1 MIPLKIGADVVVA
14 MSDSIRSP
22 NVRKY
27 HHGHCGIDALFRD
40 GLLDAEARDAVL
52 ARIRDF
58 SVRRTTNTAET
69 LSTELTLASPAPR
82 VFEDEHP
89 AIVRAMRESP
99 AGTRIAVSAGAGSG
113 KTTLI
118 ESTFVAM
125 RICADGKRS
134 KNVAVSSKVAGVI
147 ALRSRAGIPDNAA
160 FTVHSIGLET
170 LSDEFRRVYR
180 HVDDEVEMPDASDLR
195 IAPLS
200 VRKHSS
206 KYVIMLQVL
215 MPPTA
220 NDGAQLVSLRYTI
233 NVSFV
238 VQLADKML
246 LAGFGVTGYPSY
258 YDQAC
263 QAVSHATRPGAGRMF
278 RDVSQ
283 DSRRE
288 LRTFRACFAHVS
300 RCFAVFRKIR

>member
-99 AGTRIAVSAGAGSG
+99 AGTRIAVSAGA
-113 KTTLI
+113 
-118 ESTFVAM
+118 VAM

-160 FTVHSIGLET
+160 FTVHSIC
-170 LSDEFRRVYR
+170 
-180 HVDDEVEMPDASDLR
+180 
-195 IAPLS
+195 S
-200 VRKHSS
+200 VRR
-206 KYVIMLQVL
+206 I
-215 MPPTA
+215 PPCVPPC
-220 NDGAQLVSLRYTI
+220 G
-233 NVSFV
+233 
-238 VQLADKML
+238 
-246 LAGFGVTGYPSY
+246 
-258 YDQAC
+258 
-263 QAVSHATRPGAGRMF
+263 
-278 RDVSQ
+278 
-283 DSRRE
+283 
-288 LRTFRACFAHVS
+288 
-300 RCFAVFRKIR
+300 